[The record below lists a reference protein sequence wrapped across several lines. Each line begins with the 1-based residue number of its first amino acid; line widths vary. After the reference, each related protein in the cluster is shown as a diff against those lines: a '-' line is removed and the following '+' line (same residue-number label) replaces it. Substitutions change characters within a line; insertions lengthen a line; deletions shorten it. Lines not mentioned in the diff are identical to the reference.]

1 MYRTKQKEKA
11 KANIFMNSTYL
22 LNVPIYYFFKLSSD
36 TNEILPF
43 IINENV
49 VITMSSL
56 NQCRYFC

>member
-56 NQCRYFC
+56 NQC